1 MRTALPLAA
10 VVLAVACNGSSTAR
24 GARAGSAPQDEPL
37 ERPKGTLDLEQAQR
51 YVLTLVNRDREKH
64 GLEPVVWDE
73 AAAKA
78 GQRQADDMGK
88 NGFTAHIGSDGSVPE
103 LRYTE
108 AGGDGMVMEN
118 VGCVADGEERDIARD
133 PKFSPESLE
142 RVQKAFMDEVPP
154 MDGHKRNIL
163 TKWHTS
169 LGVGLA
175 QPKGFDIACMAQ
187 EFVDDY
193 GDYDELPDKATV
205 GSKLRI
211 GGRLRSPAVIAGVGV
226 ARIDKPKP
234 RKPKDLNRTGG
245 YAIPKPFVT
254 YFTRGF
260 KTPIV
265 VDVNG
270 NAFGIE
276 VPLQEGAGLYEI
288 SVWAKLP
295 QSKDLLMVSLRTLE
309 VR

>member
-1 MRTALPLAA
+1 M
-10 VVLAVACNGSSTAR
+10 C
-24 GARAGSAPQDEPL
+24 
-37 ERPKGTLDLEQAQR
+37 
-51 YVLTLVNRDREKH
+51 
-64 GLEPVVWDE
+64 
-73 AAAKA
+73 
-78 GQRQADDMGK
+78 K

-118 VGCVADGEERDIARD
+118 VGCVADGEERAAARD
-133 PKFSPESLE
+133 AKFSAESLE

-154 MDGHKRNIL
+154 HDGHKRNIL

-175 QPKGFDIACMAQ
+175 QPKSFDIACMAQ

-193 GDYDELPDKATV
+193 GDYDALPDKASA
-205 GSKLRI
+205 GSKLSV

-226 ARIDKPKP
+226 ARIDKPKA
-234 RKPKDLNRTGG
+234 RKPKELNKTGG

-265 VDVNG
+265 VEVTG
-270 NAFGIE
+270 NAFDIVLPLSDPAGEPGI
-276 VPLQEGAGLYEI
+276 YEI

-309 VR
+309 AR